1 MEYQKIA
8 NSLDTS
14 SNQPSK
20 FRTRNQVETN
30 DESRGTYTSNDI
42 KFKTTMLKSNLCH
55 YTDAH
60 VLVKGTITITGPGN
74 DDATKRADARGKGA
88 TFKIVPHLLNA

>member
-1 MEYQKIA
+1 
-8 NSLDTS
+8 
-14 SNQPSK
+14 
-20 FRTRNQVETN
+20 
-30 DESRGTYTSNDI
+30 
-42 KFKTTMLKSNLCH
+42 MLKSNLCH